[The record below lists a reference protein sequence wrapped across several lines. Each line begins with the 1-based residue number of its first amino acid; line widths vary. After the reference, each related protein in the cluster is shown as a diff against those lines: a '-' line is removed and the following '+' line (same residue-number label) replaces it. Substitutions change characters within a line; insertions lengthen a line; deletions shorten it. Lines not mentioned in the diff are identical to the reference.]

1 MYFDGD
7 RFLFDRLRR
16 FYDFRQ
22 KRREREKN
30 GKVIVV
36 YFSFTGNTKGV
47 AEKIAQSLACDV
59 TGIEPKTPY
68 TDSDLNYN
76 DGNSRANNEQNDDS
90 ARPAIGNAIENLD
103 DYSTIF
109 VGFPIWWGKMPKIM
123 YTFFES
129 YDLSGKTIIPFCT
142 SGGSGIST
150 SVDEIKSLAKDS
162 TVENGKRFS
171 ESASQKEVDNWI
183 KSLKII

>member
-1 MYFDGD
+1 
-7 RFLFDRLRR
+7 
-16 FYDFRQ
+16 
-22 KRREREKN
+22 
-30 GKVIVV
+30 
-36 YFSFTGNTKGV
+36 
-47 AEKIAQSLACDV
+47 
-59 TGIEPKTPY
+59 
-68 TDSDLNYN
+68 
-76 DGNSRANNEQNDDS
+76 
-90 ARPAIGNAIENLD
+90 
-103 DYSTIF
+103 
-109 VGFPIWWGKMPKIM
+109 M

>member
-1 MYFDGD
+1 MYFDCD
-7 RFLFDRLRR
+7 CFLFDRLRR

-47 AEKIAQSLACDV
+47 AEKIAQSLVCDV

-90 ARPAIGNAIENLD
+90 ARPTIGNAIENLD

-109 VGFPIWWGKMPKIM
+109 VGFPI
-123 YTFFES
+123 
-129 YDLSGKTIIPFCT
+129 
-142 SGGSGIST
+142 
-150 SVDEIKSLAKDS
+150 
-162 TVENGKRFS
+162 
-171 ESASQKEVDNWI
+171 
-183 KSLKII
+183 